1 MQKIGTVKQINIYPV
16 KSMRGVSVEKATCYW
31 YGLNGDRKL
40 AFVHQDDT
48 SGFPWVTAREIPQLL
63 QYQPELVSPDDPL
76 KSPVVVRTPSGKR
89 LPVDSQ
95 ELANELLSSYE
106 KPVTLVKL
114 KRGTFDCM
122 PISLL
127 TQTSLD
133 TLQSKLPYTL
143 DARRFRA
150 NVVIDTGGGQGYPEN
165 DWLNALISFSDRPDS
180 AQILVNYPDERCM
193 MVNLD
198 PETGQSNPDIL
209 KNVVKE
215 TNGCFSVYASVHKL
229 GTIEV
234 SDAVY
239 LQNHKI

>member
-1 MQKIGTVKQINIYPV
+1 MQKIGTVQQINLYPV

-63 QYQPELVSPDDPL
+63 QYQPEFVSPDDPM
-76 KSPVVVRTPSGKR
+76 KSVVIVRTPSGKR
-89 LPVDSQ
+89 LSVDSQ
-95 ELANELLSSYE
+95 ELAEELMSTYE

-114 KRGTFDCM
+114 SRGTFDCM
-122 PISLL
+122 PASLL

-133 TLQSKLPYTL
+133 TLQSKLAYAL

-150 NVVIDTGGGQGYPEN
+150 NVIIDAEVKNGYPEN
-165 DWLNALISFSDRPDS
+165 DWINGLVSFGDRADS
-180 AQILVNYPDERCM
+180 AQVLVNYPDKRCM

-198 PETGQSNPDIL
+198 PETGQSNPDLL
-209 KNVVKE
+209 KKVVKE
-215 TNGCFSVYASVHKL
+215 TNSCFSVYASVQKL

-234 SDAVY
+234 GNSVF
-239 LQNHKI
+239 LQHFES